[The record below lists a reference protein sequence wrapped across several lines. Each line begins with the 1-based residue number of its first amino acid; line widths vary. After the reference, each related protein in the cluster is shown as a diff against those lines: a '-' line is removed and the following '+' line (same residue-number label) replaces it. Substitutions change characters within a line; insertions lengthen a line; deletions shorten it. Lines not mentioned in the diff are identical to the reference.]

1 MPSMSSS
8 LLESTSPFL
17 IYTTVTT
24 CAVII
29 SLLRTTAVTYNV
41 TQHMKECLPRFYS
54 HLHFLMATTKSCN
67 DVNKNLLT
75 RTAKR

>member
-1 MPSMSSS
+1 MASMSSS

-29 SLLRTTAVTYNV
+29 SWLRTTVVAYNV
-41 TQHMKECLPRFYS
+41 AQHIKECLPRFYS
-54 HLHFLMATTKSCN
+54 HLHFLMATIKSCN
-67 DVNKNLLT
+67 VNKNLLT
-75 RTAKR
+75 RAAKR